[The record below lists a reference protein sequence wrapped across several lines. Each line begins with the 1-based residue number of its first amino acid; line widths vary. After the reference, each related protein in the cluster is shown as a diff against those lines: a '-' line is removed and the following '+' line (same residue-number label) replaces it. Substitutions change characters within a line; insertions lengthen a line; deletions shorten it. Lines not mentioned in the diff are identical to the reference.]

1 MNTYVFQLTK
11 TIFLPYIYD
20 KTILSENIQKKMT
33 SFVGH
38 VAKNV
43 DQSNVTWTILGFRPK
58 LILGFRPKLILGF
71 RPKLIL
77 GWPKLILG
85 WPKLGWCF
93 ANQNEARLMTELRLG
108 RGFPRPGRS
117 TASVRYL
124 ISARTSIS
132 SARTRISS
140 ARTKHGFGQIPDLGC
155 NKVFCTNYIGKHPFS
170 CHRQNPYAL
179 L

>member
-1 MNTYVFQLTK
+1 
-11 TIFLPYIYD
+11 
-20 KTILSENIQKKMT
+20 MT

-43 DQSNVTWTILGFRPK
+43 DQSNVTWT
-58 LILGFRPKLILGF
+58 ILGFRPKLILGF

-155 NKVFCTNYIGKHPFS
+155 NSADKVSFIVFTIVSKVLISSDSCSNKFSLITIG
-170 CHRQNPYAL
+170 RL
-179 L
+179 

>member
-1 MNTYVFQLTK
+1 
-11 TIFLPYIYD
+11 
-20 KTILSENIQKKMT
+20 MT

-43 DQSNVTWTILGFRPK
+43 DQSNVTWT
-58 LILGFRPKLILGF
+58 ILGFRPKLILGF